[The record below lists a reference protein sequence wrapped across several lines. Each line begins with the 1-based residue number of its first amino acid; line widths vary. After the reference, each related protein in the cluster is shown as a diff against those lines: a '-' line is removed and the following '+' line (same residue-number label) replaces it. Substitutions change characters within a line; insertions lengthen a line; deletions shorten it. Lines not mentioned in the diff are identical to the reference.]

1 MKNTINKLF
10 FILLFTSFYCTSNA
24 QSFDIELQNANI
36 NCIQPSSGGWEI
48 LNGSGTVLANGIFSD
63 TFRYDTTCY
72 SGTPVS
78 VRYNIPGCNP
88 IIFTVD
94 ALTGVPATPS
104 CNCPNPPPT
113 IRQFSAIR
121 MSPRGNCTYTIRL
134 QY

>member
-1 MKNTINKLF
+1 MKNL
-10 FILLFTSFYCTSNA
+10 ILLVLSIAMLSQFVKA

-36 NCIQPSSGGWEI
+36 NCIQSSSRGWEI
-48 LNGSGTVLANGIFSD
+48 LSGSGTVLANGIFSD

>member
-1 MKNTINKLF
+1 MKNL
-10 FILLFTSFYCTSNA
+10 ILLVLSIAMLSQFVKA

-36 NCIQPSSGGWEI
+36 NCIQSSSRGWEI
-48 LNGSGTVLANGIFSD
+48 LSGSGTVFANGIFSD

>member
-1 MKNTINKLF
+1 MKNL
-10 FILLFTSFYCTSNA
+10 ILLVLSIAMLSQFVNA

-94 ALTGVPATPS
+94 ALTGVPATSS